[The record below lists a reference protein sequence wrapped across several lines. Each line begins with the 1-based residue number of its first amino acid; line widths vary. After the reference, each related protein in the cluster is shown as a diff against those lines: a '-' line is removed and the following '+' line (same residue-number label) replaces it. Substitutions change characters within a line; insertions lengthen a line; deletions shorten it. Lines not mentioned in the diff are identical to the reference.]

1 MKRLQVSIRPSGHA
15 RVWTMLPNDDGDMVY
30 TNRRYLNY
38 MCQEKVY
45 VLVHSA
51 LASMHAIMLIRM
63 LADCGYE
70 LQEVVP
76 VQLISWRIRTRNLL
90 GTMCGLGAK
99 VQ

>member
-1 MKRLQVSIRPSGHA
+1 M
-15 RVWTMLPNDDGDMVY
+15 
-30 TNRRYLNY
+30 
-38 MCQEKVY
+38 
-45 VLVHSA
+45 HST

-76 VQLISWRIRTRNLL
+76 VQLISLRIRTRSPLRI
-90 GTMCGLGAK
+90 MCGLGAK